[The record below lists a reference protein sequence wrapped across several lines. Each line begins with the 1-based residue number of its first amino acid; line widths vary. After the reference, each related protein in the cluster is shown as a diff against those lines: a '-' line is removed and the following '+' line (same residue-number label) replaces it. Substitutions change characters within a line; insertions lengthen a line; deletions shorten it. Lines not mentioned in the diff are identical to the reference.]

1 MVIDHAE
8 RTLPAAFHALATE
21 QALIGV
27 VGKHKTFFFLIQD
40 RHMDGIGWTVH
51 RTQAA
56 ARTSQ
61 WIPLQETAQTGRV
74 DLPHGRVILGRR
86 PVE

>member
-1 MVIDHAE
+1 
-8 RTLPAAFHALATE
+8 
-21 QALIGV
+21 
-27 VGKHKTFFFLIQD
+27 
-40 RHMDGIGWTVH
+40 MDGIGWTVH

-74 DLPHGRVILGRR
+74 ELTHKRVVLGCR
-86 PVE
+86 PAEQGPGYI